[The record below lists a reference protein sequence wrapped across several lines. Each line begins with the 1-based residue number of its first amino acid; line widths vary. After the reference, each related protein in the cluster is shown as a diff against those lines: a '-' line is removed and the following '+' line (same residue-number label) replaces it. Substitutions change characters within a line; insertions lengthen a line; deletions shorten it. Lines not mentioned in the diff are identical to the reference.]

1 VKTRN
6 FSAFTRRATVAEQPE
21 EDVLLKEQSYEL
33 RRMRLKYVN
42 RTSALLAGFAM
53 VAMVEVSLDSSGD
66 TEYPTVLL
74 VAFSV
79 CTTLLVVVHLISL
92 MISTCLLPNME
103 VHREFRNRAIAAN
116 ITIPSPVDGF
126 KGHIETAWVLSTGV
140 GLILMMLD
148 IGLLIAIKFYPLEA
162 AFPWVMGFTA
172 AIVVPATIGFMYFAL
187 QYYRKLTNQ
196 KVDNQAVMLSKM
208 QDELELVDHEFPG
221 ASHPNLGRNVSVI
234 GPLVISASHQGS
246 VKAGSGQATTSIA
259 SPEPSPMMER
269 NFENRT
275 YENTS
280 SHAKSPTSS
289 IQDFQ
294 DCNDE
299 SNVIR
304 KIL

>member
-1 VKTRN
+1 
-6 FSAFTRRATVAEQPE
+6 
-21 EDVLLKEQSYEL
+21 
-33 RRMRLKYVN
+33 
-42 RTSALLAGFAM
+42 
-53 VAMVEVSLDSSGD
+53 MVEVSLDSSGG

-126 KGHIETAWVLSTGV
+126 KSHIETAWVLSTGV

-172 AIVVPATIGFMYFAL
+172 TIVVPATIGFMYFAL
-187 QYYRKLTNQ
+187 QYYRKLTKQ
-196 KVDNQAVMLSKM
+196 KFDNQAVMLSKM
-208 QDELELVDHEFPG
+208 QDELELVGNEFHPG
-221 ASHPNLGRNVSVI
+221 ASHPNLGKNVSVI
-234 GPLVISASHQGS
+234 GPLVISASQQGS
-246 VKAGSGQATTSIA
+246 VGVGSCPATTSVA

-269 NFENRT
+269 NFGNRT
-275 YENTS
+275 YSAFE
-280 SHAKSPTSS
+280 
-289 IQDFQ
+289 IF
-294 DCNDE
+294 
-299 SNVIR
+299 
-304 KIL
+304 